1 MQKEA
6 IQQIQTSA
14 HIPAIIEQLKAIGTQ
29 TPCIVTPQDFK
40 VSNLEAFME
49 NRANYRLGMNTSSLA
64 DFITYSQKFEQAGAT
79 CFINADQ
86 MRAKTVFDLGTELA
100 PGHQQHASTLTLEKT
115 AQYKAV
121 LNVDGERLSQKTA
134 SEFIEDWTDVITV
147 FSSEGEVI
155 PNAVAAQR
163 LRDLTIETARE
174 VTSKVEDFGE
184 SMSAMERIEAKGKD
198 LLPSKIQFICTPYL
212 GLSEYN
218 FTVRVSIL
226 TGGDR
231 PQLCLRIIQLETV
244 KEQIVNEFKDFLVN
258 AFVDNDI
265 DTFIGSID

>member
-29 TPCIVTPQDFK
+29 TPCIVTPDNFSVK
-40 VSNLEAFME
+40 SLEQFME
-49 NRANYRLGMNTSSLA
+49 CRSNYRLGMNTNSLA
-64 DFITYSQKFEQAGAT
+64 DFIVYSQKFQQAGAT
-79 CFINADQ
+79 CFINAEH
-86 MRAKTVFDLGTELA
+86 MKAKAVFDLGTELA
-100 PGHQQHASTLTLEKT
+100 PGHQQHASALTLEKT
-115 AQYKAV
+115 AHYKAV

-134 SEFIEDWTDVITV
+134 SEFIEDWNDVITV

-155 PNAVAAQR
+155 PNAVAAKR

-174 VTSKVEDFGE
+174 VNSKVEDFGE

-226 TGGDR
+226 TGGER

-244 KEQIVNEFKDFLVN
+244 KEKIVNEFKDVLVT
-258 AFVDNDI
+258 AFTDNEI
-265 DTFIGSID
+265 DTFIGSIE

>member
-1 MQKEA
+1 MEKEA

-14 HIPAIIEQLKAIGTQ
+14 HIPAIIEQLKNIETQ
-29 TPCIVTPQDFK
+29 TPCIVTPNDFK
-40 VSNLEAFME
+40 LTDLEAFME
-49 NRANYRLGMNTSSLA
+49 HRASYRLAMKTNSLA
-64 DFITYSQKFEQAGAT
+64 DFIAYSQKFQQIGAT
-79 CFINADQ
+79 CFINAEKMQ
-86 MRAKTVFDLGTELA
+86 AKTVFDLGSEA
-100 PGHQQHASTLTLEKT
+100 MPGHQRHTNALTLDKT

-121 LNVDGERLSQKTA
+121 LNVDGERLSQKQA

-155 PNAVAAQR
+155 PNAVAAKR
-163 LRDLTIETARE
+163 LRDLTIESARE
-174 VTSKVEDFGE
+174 INSKVEDFGE
-184 SMSAMERIEAKGKD
+184 SMSAMERIEARGKD

-231 PQLCLRIIQLETV
+231 PQLSLRIIQLETV
-244 KEQIVNEFKDFLVN
+244 KENIVNEFKEVLVN
-258 AFVDNDI
+258 AFADNEI
-265 DTFIGSID
+265 DTFIGSI